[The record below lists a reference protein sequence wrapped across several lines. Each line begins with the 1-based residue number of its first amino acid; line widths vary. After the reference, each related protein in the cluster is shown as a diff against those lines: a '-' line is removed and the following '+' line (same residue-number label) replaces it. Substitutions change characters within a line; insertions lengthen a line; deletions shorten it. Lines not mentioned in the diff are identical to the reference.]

1 MRDTPPSFPKEY
13 TDTFEG
19 KECLPSLRQIT
30 EIVSKCFENSSIQR
44 WKNPRTGSSRS
55 TACVVTRRRIGSL
68 SFFTPLFRG
77 FLVARDERLAV
88 DAREKVKVF
97 VGTREKFYIFLL
109 RRFQERVG
117 ERVFRQV
124 LLEMELEC
132 RDIFDE
138 ASPPAPRP

>member
-13 TDTFEG
+13 TDTFAG
-19 KECLPSLRQIT
+19 NECLPSLRQIT
-30 EIVSKCFENSSIQR
+30 EIVSKRFENSSIQR

-109 RRFQERVG
+109 RRFQDCVRA
-117 ERVFRQV
+117 RVFRQMFLDV
-124 LLEMELEC
+124 C
-132 RDIFDE
+132 TKRRDV
-138 ASPPAPRP
+138 